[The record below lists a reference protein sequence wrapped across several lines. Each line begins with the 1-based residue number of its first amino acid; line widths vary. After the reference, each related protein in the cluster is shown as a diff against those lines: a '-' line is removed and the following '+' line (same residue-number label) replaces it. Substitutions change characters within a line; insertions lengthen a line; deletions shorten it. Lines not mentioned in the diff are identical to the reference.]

1 MTLENTNKSTRFLI
15 IIATFAG
22 MLAGIGG
29 VIIFGGFSDEDQ
41 GSVATAGL
49 PDSCP
54 VSSEQMIAIKS
65 ASQGEVAAMLA
76 TEKPLAMRDLTFSDA
91 DGAPLSVGSLA
102 GKTLLINLWATW
114 CAPCR
119 EEMPALNE
127 LQAEMGDDKFQV
139 SAVNV
144 DTGGDDKPK
153 AFLKEIG
160 IDSLGFYREPTLVLF
175 NSLKRQGLALGLP
188 VTLLVS
194 KEGCLLAHMNG
205 PAEWASDDA
214 KALIRTAIGGANRES

>member
-1 MTLENTNKSTRFLI
+1 
-15 IIATFAG
+15 
-22 MLAGIGG
+22 
-29 VIIFGGFSDEDQ
+29 
-41 GSVATAGL
+41 
-49 PDSCP
+49 
-54 VSSEQMIAIKS
+54 
-65 ASQGEVAAMLA
+65 
-76 TEKPLAMRDLTFSDA
+76 
-91 DGAPLSVGSLA
+91 
-102 GKTLLINLWATW
+102 
-114 CAPCR
+114 
-119 EEMPALNE
+119 MPALNE

-139 SAVNV
+139 IAVNV

>member
-1 MTLENTNKSTRFLI
+1 MV
-15 IIATFAG
+15 
-22 MLAGIGG
+22 AGIGG
-29 VIIFGGFSDEDQ
+29 LIFLGRFSDEGQ
-41 GSVATAGL
+41 KSVATAGL

-54 VSSEQMIAIKS
+54 VSSEQMIAIKR
-65 ASQGEVAAMLA
+65 ASQGEVVAMLA
-76 TEKPLAMRDLTFSDA
+76 AEKPLVMRDLTFSDS
-91 DGAPLSVGSLA
+91 DGAPLSVGNLA

-127 LQAEMGDDKFQV
+127 LQAEMGNDKFQV
-139 SAVNV
+139 IAVNV

-160 IDSLGFYREPTLVLF
+160 IDSLGFYREPTLTLF
-175 NSLKRQGLALGLP
+175 NNLKRQGLALGLP

-214 KALIRTAIGGANRES
+214 KALIQTAVGGANRES